1 VLLRRDRPAWPRPYR
16 LRNVWIPV
24 AIGLFIFNLVI
35 AVVGIASPTLTGY
48 GNSTDTVIALALLFV
63 CIPLFLV
70 RKLGQDR
77 QWPFRW
83 REETAATPPAVT
95 QAVAAGE

>member
-1 VLLRRDRPAWPRPYR
+1 
-16 LRNVWIPV
+16 
-24 AIGLFIFNLVI
+24 
-35 AVVGIASPTLTGY
+35 VVGIASPALTGY
-48 GNSTDTVIALALLFV
+48 GNGTDTVIALALLFV

-83 REETAATPPAVT
+83 REETAATPPAT
-95 QAVAAGE
+95 AGELGTGGRCP